1 MIDERIRNRI
11 SGLELLGK
19 DFNEDFH
26 DAIIKEFSIF
36 FGDDRDQK
44 VRLVFSE
51 VDTSVFI
58 ESGMYEIGKAPSLG
72 TVTFLLEDV
81 RVIKIDKEWED
92 WTSEVDISLC
102 EKGNDLTKGKLQFA
116 ISDFRAVVICGKA
129 SVVSVDPEPVSA
141 V

>member
-1 MIDERIRNRI
+1 MIEERIRGRI

-19 DFNEDFH
+19 EFNEDFH

-44 VRLVFSE
+44 VRLILSE
-51 VDTSVFI
+51 VDVSVFE
-58 ESGMYEIGKAPSLG
+58 ESGRYEIGEAPSLG

-92 WTSEVDISLC
+92 WTTEVDISLC
-102 EKGNDLTKGKLQFA
+102 EEGNDFTKGKLR
-116 ISDFRAVVICGKA
+116 IDICDFSTSVICGKA
-129 SVVSVDPEPVSA
+129 SIVSVDPEP
-141 V
+141 